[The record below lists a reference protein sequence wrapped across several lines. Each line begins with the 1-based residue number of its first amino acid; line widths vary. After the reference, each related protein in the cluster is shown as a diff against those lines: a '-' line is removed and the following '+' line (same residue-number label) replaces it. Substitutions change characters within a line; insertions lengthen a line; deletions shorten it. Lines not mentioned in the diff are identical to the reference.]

1 MSSTTITTMQHK
13 SDMLLKS
20 SQYQLQQQRSQMMS
34 EWAEIMITFIVLILL
49 SRIIAE
55 QLIR

>member
-20 SQYQLQQQRSQMMS
+20 SQTQLQQQRSQMMS